1 MPCNW
6 PLDVDADD
14 EALTDAAAAAAVA
27 CGDVRTTDVV
37 VAIGL
42 AGSLDK
48 SMDAFC
54 FDAGGSVGG
63 RFR

>member
-1 MPCNW
+1 M
-6 PLDVDADD
+6 DADD

-27 CGDVRTTDVV
+27 CDVV
-37 VAIGL
+37 EDIVVDIGF